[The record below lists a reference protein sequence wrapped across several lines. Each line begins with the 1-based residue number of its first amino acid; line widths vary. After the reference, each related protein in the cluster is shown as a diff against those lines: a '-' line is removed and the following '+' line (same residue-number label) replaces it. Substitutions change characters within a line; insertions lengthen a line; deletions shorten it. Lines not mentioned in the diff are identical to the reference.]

1 MTDQYYM
8 RIALAEAQ
16 KAYDADEV
24 PVGAI
29 ITGAD
34 KVLAKAWNQTELLQ
48 DPTAHAEILAITSAC
63 NSLGAKYLE
72 GCTLYVTVEPCAMC
86 AGAIFWSQL
95 SRVVFGAYE
104 PKSGFYT
111 RKLEI
116 LLDKT
121 IITPGILENEAAE
134 LMKSFFKA
142 KRK

>member
-1 MTDQYYM
+1 MTDEYYM
-8 RIALAEAQ
+8 RLALAEAQ

-24 PVGAI
+24 PIGAI

-34 KVLAKAWNQTELLQ
+34 KILAKAWNQSELLQ
-48 DPTAHAEILAITSAC
+48 DPTAHAEMLAITSAC

-72 GCTLYVTVEPCAMC
+72 DCTLYVTVEPCAMC

-95 SRVVFGAYE
+95 SRLVFGAYE

-111 RKLEI
+111 RKLDI

-121 IITPGILENEAAE
+121 IITRGILESESAS